1 MEKRTKRLKG
11 LRPGC
16 AFPADSLKGCP
27 TVGHVRKSAYVG
39 SGSGDVSGSGPGMS
53 QMICGG
59 ALVSLF
65 ILETVLR
72 RWLVMYARAAARR
85 TDMRLC
91 PTRIARFPA

>member
-59 ALVSLF
+59 ALRFLV
-65 ILETVLR
+65 IMEKAR
-72 RWLVMYARAAARR
+72 GGWLVMYARTPLRGPEVR
-85 TDMRLC
+85 YST
-91 PTRIARFPA
+91 TRASRVRS